1 MWLISLVAVVFCSYF
16 LARMT
21 ASFVAT
27 QFDTVSG
34 PSLPE
39 TTRWQ
44 ATRWQGKGEAPAPS
58 SVPEKTVA
66 GPDSL
71 KPIVERNIFDS
82 QSTGLVEP
90 EVTATDDTAVD
101 LTGEAAPTSL
111 KVRLIST
118 FSVGE
123 GADDRSSCIIEGSE
137 GRGKQEVYTVNDKK
151 QFAPEVRIVKILHNR
166 VEFVNKG
173 RLEYV
178 GLEDFTKVASLNVPP
193 SALEPTVISKG
204 EKEGEAKIEQA
215 GEGKFVIDRA
225 EIDAAIANLDKLYTQ
240 IRAVPHFKEGRPNGL
255 KLLSVK
261 KDSVFAKLGLK
272 RGDILQ
278 KINGMELDIKKGLDI
293 FNQLKTE
300 TSITIDV
307 ERGGARQSLEYEI
320 R

>member
-21 ASFVAT
+21 ANFVAL
-27 QFDTVSG
+27 QFDTVG
-34 PSLPE
+34 QPSLPE
-39 TTRWQ
+39 K
-44 ATRWQGKGEAPAPS
+44 KGETPIPSPAA
-58 SVPEKTVA
+58 EKVVA
-66 GPDSL
+66 GPDRFN
-71 KPIVERNIFDS
+71 PIGERNIFDS
-82 QSTGLVEP
+82 QSTGRATVE
-90 EVTATDDTAVD
+90 ETTAEGTEVD

-111 KVRLIST
+111 KIKLIST

-137 GRGKQEVYTVNDKK
+137 GRGKQEVYTLNDKK
-151 QFAPEVRIVKILHNR
+151 QFAPETRIVKILHHR

-178 GLEDFTKVASLNVPP
+178 ELEDFSKGTALNVPP
-193 SALEPTVISKG
+193 SPLEPTVISQGEKG
-204 EKEGEAKIEQA
+204 EEAKIEQA

-278 KINGMELDIKKGLDI
+278 KINGMELDIKKGLEI

-300 TSITIDV
+300 TNITIDV
-307 ERGGARQSLEYEI
+307 ERGGAKQSLEYEI

>member
-21 ASFVAT
+21 ANFIGM

-34 PSLPE
+34 PSSPKEGERMVDQLP
-39 TTRWQ
+39 
-44 ATRWQGKGEAPAPS
+44 A
-58 SVPEKTVA
+58 VEKTVM
-66 GPDSL
+66 GKDGF

-82 QSTGLVEP
+82 ESTGIAEP
-90 EVTATDDTAVD
+90 ETAETDETEVD
-101 LTGEAAPTSL
+101 LTGEAVPTSL
-111 KVRLIST
+111 GIKLIST
-118 FSVGE
+118 FSVG
-123 GADDRSSCIIEGSE
+123 GGGDNRSTCIIDAG
-137 GRGKQEVYTVNDKK
+137 GGKGKQDVYTVDDKK
-151 QFAPEVRIVKILHNR
+151 QFAPETKIVKILNNR

-178 GLEDFTKVASLNVPP
+178 ELEDFTKLASLNVPP
-193 SALEPTVISKG
+193 APLGETVVSKG
-204 EKEGEAKIEQA
+204 EKGEETKIEQA

-240 IRAVPHFKEGRPNGL
+240 IRAVPHFKEGKPDGL

-278 KINGMELDIKKGLDI
+278 KINGMELDIKKGLEI

-300 TSITIDV
+300 SDITIDV
-307 ERGGARQSLEYEI
+307 ERGGAKQSLEYEI